1 MSLLFSPIQLGGLRL
16 RNRIAVS
23 PMCQYSAVDG
33 AAQPWHWQHLG
44 SLALSGAGVVITE
57 ATSVA
62 SEGRISP
69 PDLGLWSDE
78 HQALLTSLIEDV
90 HSYCDTPFGVQ
101 LAHAGRKASTARPWD
116 GVGAVAPAN
125 GGWTPVGP
133 TDEPFDETY
142 PLPAALDLEGI
153 TRIRAAFVK
162 AAERA
167 DACGFDLVELHGAHG
182 YLLHEFY
189 SPLSNHRADDYG
201 GSFENRV
208 RFALEIARDVRAVWP
223 RSKALGMRITGS
235 DWTEGGW
242 TPEDAVR
249 LAALLKAEGLDY
261 VCVTSGGVAPKIRIP
276 GSEPGYQV
284 PFAAKVKAETGIPTM
299 SVGMI
304 VTAHQAEEILASGK
318 ADMVALARA
327 MLDDPRWA
335 LHAAAALGDEAAYPP
350 QYERAAA
357 KYWPGYSRAR
367 SGD

>member
-1 MSLLFSPIQLGGLRL
+1 
-16 RNRIAVS
+16 
-23 PMCQYSAVDG
+23 
-33 AAQPWHWQHLG
+33 
-44 SLALSGAGVVITE
+44 
-57 ATSVA
+57 
-62 SEGRISP
+62 
-69 PDLGLWSDE
+69 
-78 HQALLTSLIEDV
+78 
-90 HSYCDTPFGVQ
+90 
-101 LAHAGRKASTARPWD
+101 
-116 GVGAVAPAN
+116 
-125 GGWTPVGP
+125 
-133 TDEPFDETY
+133 
-142 PLPAALDLEGI
+142 
-153 TRIRAAFVK
+153 
-162 AAERA
+162 
-167 DACGFDLVELHGAHG
+167 
-182 YLLHEFY
+182 
-189 SPLSNHRADDYG
+189 
-201 GSFENRV
+201 
-208 RFALEIARDVRAVWP
+208 
-223 RSKALGMRITGS
+223 MRITGS